1 MKKIFTLLL
10 LALTITVVAQE
21 TTKTGATV
29 DRNSDGKIVALR
41 GTCGAEGD
49 GSNISWALAV
59 KSGVLRIWGEGAMCN
74 KFKRDSV
81 PWLLARDYIKVVTF
95 IGEITTIGRNS
106 FYECKNLKTIAHL
119 PNTLTRIGDRAFA
132 RTALDSITIGPLDKL
147 DWYVFDE
154 CLKLKSVTF
163 TGDIKRFGRGCFC
176 RCINLEHVEMPK
188 HTDDIVFPCFMGCDM
203 LPVIDGI
210 RYADTYMV
218 EVVDKDK
225 KACEVKEGTKWIQ
238 NYAFKQCSQ
247 MEKVTIPESVE
258 DIGMVAF
265 YNCVNLRS
273 ITCLATIPPKA
284 HKDIDRGKDDTFTGL
299 LPALIT
305 VYVPTQ
311 SVEAYKKD
319 SKWGQFNIVGID
331 AKGTK

>member
-21 TTKTGATV
+21 TTKMDATV
-29 DRNSDGKIVALR
+29 IRNS
-41 GTCGAEGD
+41 E
-49 GSNISWALAV
+49 N
-59 KSGVLRIWGEGAMCN
+59 
-74 KFKRDSV
+74 
-81 PWLLARDYIKVVTF
+81 
-95 IGEITTIGRNS
+95 
-106 FYECKNLKTIAHL
+106 
-119 PNTLTRIGDRAFA
+119 
-132 RTALDSITIGPLDKL
+132 
-147 DWYVFDE
+147 
-154 CLKLKSVTF
+154 
-163 TGDIKRFGRGCFC
+163 
-176 RCINLEHVEMPK
+176 
-188 HTDDIVFPCFMGCDM
+188 

-210 RYADTYMV
+210 RYADTYML

-225 KACEVKEGTKWIQ
+225 KTYKVKDGTKWIDDH
-238 NYAFKQCSQ
+238 AFWQCKQ
-247 MEKVTIPESVE
+247 MEEVVFPESVE
-258 DIGMVAF
+258 DIGVVEF

-284 HKDIDRGKDDTFTGL
+284 HKDKYKGTDDTFTGL

-319 SKWGQFNIVGID
+319 SKWGKFNIVGIE